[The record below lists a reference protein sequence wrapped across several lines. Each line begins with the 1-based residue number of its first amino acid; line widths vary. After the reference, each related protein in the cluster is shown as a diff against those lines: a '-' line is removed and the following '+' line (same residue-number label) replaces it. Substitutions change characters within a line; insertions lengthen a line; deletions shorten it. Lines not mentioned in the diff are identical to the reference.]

1 MNVLILDDAGFGL
14 EGGRGVYGKEM
25 YCEVLARINEKLRNK
40 VHRVVL
46 GGEKS
51 ASADV
56 ITLEGSRLPIIR
68 TVYDEPLANGLIE
81 LCGKFKID
89 LIHANILNA
98 RYPLILRRIS
108 RKLNLPLVITVHSWV
123 YLCPINYNVMLPN
136 LELCEKP
143 SLNAHCIKCM
153 TSKAK
158 LMYVSPLF
166 TATKMV
172 HQTYALRSLLKEA
185 NCVVSPSKAFATR
198 LYKELSVEAYHIPNP
213 VNPRLFEEEPEFEG
227 DGSILFTGR
236 LEYEKGVQLLLPL
249 AKILNHFNIQV
260 IGRGELERLFLE
272 NRLQNIFYHGFVTEH
287 EKLNLIRKATA
298 VVVPSIWC
306 DMFGYTVS
314 EAFSLGKPVVAFDLG
329 GPKEQIEA
337 SGGGLLAKPF
347 EIKDLAEKTIYLLE
361 NSSEAKKMGSRGRV
375 WIEETLHPDRYA
387 EELVKVYEHAVMT
400 CE

>member
-14 EGGRGVYGKEM
+14 EGGRGVYGKEI
-25 YCEVLARINEKLRNK
+25 YCEVLAEINIKLGNM
-40 VHRVVL
+40 VLRVVL

-51 ASADV
+51 SSADV
-56 ITLEGSRLPIIR
+56 ITLEGSRLPVIR
-68 TVYDEPLANGLIE
+68 TFYDEPLANGLMK

-98 RYPLILRRIS
+98 RYPIILSRIS
-108 RKLNLPLVITVHSWV
+108 HKLNLPLVITVHSWV
-123 YLCPINYNVMLPN
+123 YLCPTNYNVMLPN
-136 LELCEKP
+136 LIPCEKS
-143 SLNAHCIKCM
+143 SLNIHCMKCM

-158 LMYVSPLF
+158 LMSVFSLF
-166 TATKMV
+166 TATKML

-185 NCVVSPSKAFATR
+185 NCVISPSKAFAMR
-198 LYKELSVEAYHIPNP
+198 LSERLNVEAYHIPNP
-213 VNPRLFEEEPEFEG
+213 VSPRLFEEEPEFEG
-227 DGSILFTGR
+227 DGSIVFMGR
-236 LEYEKGVQLLLPL
+236 LEYEKGVHLLLPL

-260 IGRGELERLFLE
+260 IGGGELERLFLE

-287 EKLNLIRKATA
+287 EKLNFIGKATA

-347 EIKDLAEKTIYLLE
+347 EIKDLAKKVKYLLE
-361 NSSEAKKMGSRGRV
+361 NPREAKRMGSKGRK
-375 WIEETLHPDRYA
+375 WMEENLHQDHYA
-387 EELVKVYEHAVMT
+387 ESLVDVYNHAMGFS
-400 CE
+400 